1 MKPALLAAAL
11 AVVLL
16 LALWVVPRGAENR
29 GANAAYPEGWQA
41 TADTLQRKL
50 AALEAELAEERHA
63 RQLLASDIEL
73 LREMLG
79 EAGGEITLAALAAG
93 TEGDASQDEFAE
105 DRTDS
110 DLESPD
116 HETDEE
122 AGGEDEAAESD
133 SGPDKPVFQFDELI
147 AAGVDEL
154 EAERVRAVWQE
165 IHLEKLEL
173 RDLATR
179 EGWVN
184 TKRFRKQLEK
194 IKDDAIDELGECG
207 YDSLLYGTG
216 QNNRIVVREM
226 LEGSAAD
233 RAGLEPGDILS
244 WQFYRVGFQLW
255 HARPSLGG
263 FTRSLSRDAIS
274 LVANSGRG

>member
-1 MKPALLAAAL
+1 MKPTFLAAAF
-11 AVVLL
+11 AVVFL
-16 LALWVVPRGAENR
+16 LALWVVPRGCDNR
-29 GANAAYPEGWQA
+29 GANAPYSEGWQA

-79 EAGGEITLAALAAG
+79 EAAGEITLAALAAG
-93 TEGDASQDEFAE
+93 MEGDVAQDEFAE

-110 DLESPD
+110 DLESPGD
-116 HETDEE
+116 QTD
-122 AGGEDEAAESD
+122 G
-133 SGPDKPVFQFDELI
+133 ELI
-147 AAGVDEL
+147 AAGVDEF
-154 EAERVRAVWQE
+154 EAERVRAVWHE

-179 EGWVN
+179 EGWVKS
-184 TKRFRKQLEK
+184 KRFRKELEK
-194 IKDDAIDELGECG
+194 IQEDALDELGECG

-233 RAGLEPGDILS
+233 RAGLEPGDTLLR
-244 WQFYRVGFQLW
+244 YDENRVWAVSDLQAATTLGERGESVIVDIERAGEKMYFRVDRGPFGIFL
-255 HARPSLGG
+255 RPE
-263 FTRSLSRDAIS
+263 
-274 LVANSGRG
+274 RGAPDGC